1 MTAGPPLTAAGSRQP
16 EKAPP
21 IPTKVR
27 DAIRLMVF
35 GKPDDE
41 NCAPLDFI
49 EAGRMAGIKPDVM
62 RRYLDRPT
70 VRSLLLAER
79 RAFRNAIN
87 AGNELSLKN
96 IRDTAANS
104 MARIGAIRTLEELGT
119 EDAERHGRAGQR
131 EVPGVTIIVEAAT
144 APPSTTID
152 IIPVP
157 QPTLPEPPARDTEP
171 PASRPDPMGLLRRR
185 W

>member
-21 IPTKVR
+21 IPVKVR

-49 EAGRMAGIKPDVM
+49 EAGRLAGIKPDVM

-70 VRSLLLAER
+70 VRSLLLSER

-104 MARIGAIRTLEELGT
+104 MARIGAIRTLEELGE
-119 EDAERHGRAGQR
+119 EDAARHDRAGQR
-131 EVPGVTIIVEAAT
+131 DLPGVIIHVVNEVPATIDVTPTII
-144 APPSTTID
+144 S
-152 IIPVP
+152 VP
-157 QPTLPEPPARDTEP
+157 TPASPRLPDPEPSARDTDP
-171 PASRPDPMGLLRRR
+171 LRLRPNRR